1 MSMDLNKDVN
11 VEALPVVPQFLKQ
24 NENGGVRC
32 EVIKI
37 EEYDGKQAVNARDL
51 HSFLEIGKTF
61 ASWIK
66 MQIDRCDLIEG
77 VDYQAL
83 TQKVPCKNG
92 VGWSMKTEYALTI
105 DAAKEVSM
113 MSQTE
118 RGKQARRYFIE
129 AEKKFRESKSS
140 LAIPDFTDPAIAARA
155 WADQYE
161 KNKRL
166 TLENKLKQEAL
177 EQSTKEVAELQ
188 EEKRV
193 NAPKV
198 VFTDAV
204 AGSKGNCLIGEVAKL
219 ITQNGYKM
227 GQNQFFAWLRKNG
240 YLGTK
245 GERYNVPN
253 QKYVGENGYFYIKKG
268 VRQGNDGV
276 LFNIRTPMVTPKGQ
290 IFFVNKFLNKG
301 FEGELF

>member
-1 MSMDLNKDVN
+1 MENS
-11 VEALPVVPQFLKQ
+11 
-24 NENGGVRC
+24 NGGRSR
-32 EVIKI
+32 I
-37 EEYDGKQAVNARDL
+37 
-51 HSFLEIGKTF
+51 
-61 ASWIK
+61 
-66 MQIDRCDLIEG
+66 
-77 VDYQAL
+77 
-83 TQKVPCKNG
+83 
-92 VGWSMKTEYALTI
+92 EYALSL
-105 DAAKEVSM
+105 DMAKELCMV
-113 MSQTE
+113 E
-118 RGKQARRYFIE
+118 NNDAGRKIRKYFIE

-177 EQSTKEVAELQ
+177 EQSAKEVAELQ

-227 GQNQFFAWLRKNG
+227 GQNQFFDWLRKNG

-276 LFNIRTPMVTPKGQ
+276 LFNIRTPMITPKGQ
-290 IFFVNKFLNKG
+290 IFFVNKFLNNG